1 MQAKTGDWLIVEGRS
16 VGSTVRHGLIE
27 EVHGRDGAPPYLV
40 HWTDTEHRV
49 LTYPGPDAHVVTSE
63 QLRAQEDI
71 AAAHFSSKHYRPSQ
85 RCSESAGG

>member
-1 MQAKTGDWLIVEGRS
+1 MSAAQSGTVSSKRCTGGT
-16 VGSTVRHGLIE
+16 GH
-27 EVHGRDGAPPYLV
+27 PYLV

-49 LTYPGPDAHVVTSE
+49 LTYPGPDAHVITSE

-85 RCSESAGG
+85 RSSESAGG